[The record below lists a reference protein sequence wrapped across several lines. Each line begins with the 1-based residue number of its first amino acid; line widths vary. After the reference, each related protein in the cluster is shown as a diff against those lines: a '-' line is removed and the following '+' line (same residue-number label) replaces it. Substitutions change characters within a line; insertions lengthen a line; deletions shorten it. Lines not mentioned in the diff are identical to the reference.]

1 MASLSIIKFFYIKK
15 SADSQRIFLRY
26 DSVPTAK
33 PGSRFIKA
41 KPAKNEILDKLF
53 FHFLD
58 PYLCLI
64 HFKHTIFKSLL

>member
-26 DSVPTAK
+26 DSVHTDK

-53 FHFLD
+53 F
-58 PYLCLI
+58 
-64 HFKHTIFKSLL
+64 SLSGPLFMFDSLQTHNF